1 VVEQEII
8 DAFDLSG
15 RVAVL
20 TGAGGGIGRQAAL
33 TFAGAGAA
41 VVISDLPGKQL
52 EETEAML
59 RAKGATV
66 LALAGDVRGKRDV
79 DELADAALDVHGR
92 IDVWANVAAILRRG
106 PMLETPAEELDDV
119 IAVNLKGTYF
129 GCQAAGRAMVSA
141 GRGSII
147 NLASQGMDFPTAGIS
162 VYALTKAAVAMIT
175 RTVATELG
183 PHGVR
188 ANSVAPGFISTPMT
202 AYRWTNSDGSVDEDQ
217 RRAALDQ
224 LAALTPLRT
233 TGEPIDIALTML
245 FLASD
250 ASRYITGQV
259 LRPNGGGSMV

>member
-1 VVEQEII
+1 MVEQAII
-8 DAFDLSG
+8 DAFDLTG
-15 RVAVL
+15 RVAVV

-33 TFAGAGAA
+33 TFAGAGAT
-41 VVISDLPGKQL
+41 VVVGDLPGSAL
-52 EETEAML
+52 TATEEAV

-66 LALAGDVRGKRDV
+66 LAVPGDVRNKHDV
-79 DELADAALDVHGR
+79 DALADAALDAYGR
-92 IDVWANVAAILRRG
+92 IDVWANVAAILRHA
-106 PMLETPAEELDDV
+106 PFLDTPENDLDDLV
-119 IAVNLKGTYF
+119 DVNLKGTYF
-129 GCQAAGRAMVSA
+129 GCQAAGRAMVAA

-147 NLASQGMDFPTAGIS
+147 NFASQGMDMPAAGIS
-162 VYALTKAAVAMIT
+162 VYALTKAAVAMLT

-188 ANSVAPGFISTPMT
+188 ANSIAPGFISTPMT
-202 AYRWTNSDGSVDEDQ
+202 AYRWTNPDGSVDEEK

-224 LAALTPLRT
+224 LAAMNPLRT

-245 FLASD
+245 FLACD